1 LTGSGFHI
9 KRLRIGQVAFVLLCI
24 AFVEY
29 GTLFIIHTSFL
40 IEGTRFYSLFDDA
53 MISMRYAKNLAAGYG
68 LVWNPGYPAVEG
80 YSNFLWTLLMAAFHL
95 LPLSAAKMSAL
106 VQSASLLLLLINLVF
121 LRKIALLVTD
131 GSEWVAFASVFFT
144 AFYFPLNNWALQ
156 GMEVGLLAMLTTLSL
171 WEMLRGWDRERTP
184 WQLSVYAALAI
195 LTRTETALLFGVLLL
210 FWGWNR
216 RGRGYP
222 FPWLPV
228 IVLLGTVIGHS
239 LFRFVYYG
247 DFLPNTFYLKMTGV
261 ELGARVWRGL
271 QVFWEFASE
280 ASLLIFLTPLLLL
293 WIHPEKRPLIALL
306 MGAIAIQSGY
316 SIWVGGDAWE
326 SYGGA
331 NRYIAQVMPVFMILL
346 AWTLVRL
353 PERAGFE
360 MRVVPRGLNLNVRR
374 AVTLVL
380 LGFCF
385 VRLTSPHWYDF
396 LLRMPPLEAALNPEM
411 VRQASY
417 LEHHSDSTATVAV
430 VLAGTLPYFCS
441 RTCIDLLGKNDRV
454 VARSQGHQT
463 GEFVPGHNKWDYEY
477 SILRLSPD
485 IIVRLWEPPTP
496 TVEAALRER
505 YAPAFF
511 PDGKSFLVNRSSR
524 RVHLESEHPSG
535 S

>member
-1 LTGSGFHI
+1 MTDSGFHS
-9 KRLRIGQVAFVLLCI
+9 RPFRSGQVVFVLLCI

-29 GTLFIIHTSFL
+29 GVLFIRNTTFL
-40 IEGTRFYSLFDDA
+40 IDGTRFYSLFDDA

-95 LPLSAAKMSAL
+95 LPVSAAKISAL
-106 VQSASLLLLLINLVF
+106 VQSASLLLLLLNLVY
-121 LRKIALLVTD
+121 LRRIALWVTD
-131 GSEWVAFASVFFT
+131 GSEWAAFAGVFLV

-156 GMEVGLLAMLTTLSL
+156 GMEVGLLATLTTLSL
-171 WEMLRGWDRERTP
+171 WEMIRCWDRERPP
-184 WQLSVYAALAI
+184 WKIPVYVALAI
-195 LTRTETALLFGVLLL
+195 LTRTETALLFGTLLL

-216 RGRGYP
+216 RSRGYP
-222 FPWLPV
+222 FPWLAMF
-228 IVLLGTVIGHS
+228 VLVGTVASHS

-247 DFLPNTFYLKMTGV
+247 DILPNTFYLKMTGV

-271 QVFWEFASE
+271 MVFREFVLE
-280 ASLLIFLTPLLLL
+280 VSLLVFLAPLLLL
-293 WIHPEKRPLIALL
+293 WIHPEKRRLIALL
-306 MGAIAIQSGY
+306 MGAIAIQSVY

-331 NRYIAQVMPVFMILL
+331 NRYIAQVMPAFMILL

-353 PERAGFE
+353 PEKAGFE
-360 MRVVPRGLNLNVRR
+360 MRIVRR
-374 AVTLVL
+374 GRNLDMRHGVTLL
-380 LGFCF
+380 LLAFCF
-385 VRLTSPHWYDF
+385 VRLTSPHWYD
-396 LLRMPPLEAALNPEM
+396 LMLRMPPLEVARNPEM

-417 LEHHSDSTATVAV
+417 LERHTDSTATVAV

-441 RTCIDLLGKNDRV
+441 RTCVDLLGKNDRV
-454 VARSQGHQT
+454 VARGEGHQT

-496 TVEAALRER
+496 AVETALQER
-505 YAPAFF
+505 YATAYF
-511 PDGKSFLVNRSSR
+511 PDGTSFLVGRSSR
-524 RVHLESEHPSG
+524 RVFFEPAHPH
-535 S
+535 